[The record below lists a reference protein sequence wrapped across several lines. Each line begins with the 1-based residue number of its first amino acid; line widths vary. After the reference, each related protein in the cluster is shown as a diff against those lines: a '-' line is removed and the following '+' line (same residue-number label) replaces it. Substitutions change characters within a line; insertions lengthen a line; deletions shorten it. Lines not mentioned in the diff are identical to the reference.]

1 MRPSNFKYYFKEGIN
16 WSFINAGLFGVRI
29 HDKGFFFDVA
39 ASSIF
44 PSSEEEIY
52 FLAAYLNSKVVC
64 RFLKALNPTLNIQ
77 IENIKA
83 IPCPT
88 KFKKETLIINAR
100 NLKKIAKSDWN
111 SIETSWD
118 FTISPFLDHIH
129 YNKRI
134 ELSYTQLRGFWSEST
149 HMMFKLENENNT
161 ICIHAFNLQNEVSP
175 SVPLEEITLFRNP
188 HFRYGK
194 EKNEKE
200 LETLLL
206 LDTIKELISFTVG
219 CILGRYSIDKPG
231 LILANQGETLQDYL
245 VQIPNPTFMPDEDNI
260 LPILEGDYFN
270 DDIVARFKKFL
281 RVSFGEAH
289 YEENL
294 KYVEEAI
301 GKDIR
306 SFFLKDFYLDNIKR
320 YKKRPIYWLFSSP
333 GRSFNAL
340 IYMHRYQPDLL
351 SRLLNEY
358 VREYLNK
365 LQARRH
371 HLKTVFLSESASPR
385 DRKNADKEIAKVEA
399 AIKDVEAYIRLLYP
413 LAAQKIAIDLDN
425 GVKFNYNI
433 FSQVLMPVSGLTS

>member
-1 MRPSNFKYYFKEGIN
+1 M
-16 WSFINAGLFGVRI
+16 
-29 HDKGFFFDVA
+29 
-39 ASSIF
+39 
-44 PSSEEEIY
+44 
-52 FLAAYLNSKVVC
+52 
-64 RFLKALNPTLNIQ
+64 
-77 IENIKA
+77 
-83 IPCPT
+83 
-88 KFKKETLIINAR
+88 
-100 NLKKIAKSDWN
+100 
-111 SIETSWD
+111 
-118 FTISPFLDHIH
+118 
-129 YNKRI
+129 
-134 ELSYTQLRGFWSEST
+134 
-149 HMMFKLENENNT
+149 
-161 ICIHAFNLQNEVSP
+161 
-175 SVPLEEITLFRNP
+175 
-188 HFRYGK
+188 
-194 EKNEKE
+194 
-200 LETLLL
+200 LL